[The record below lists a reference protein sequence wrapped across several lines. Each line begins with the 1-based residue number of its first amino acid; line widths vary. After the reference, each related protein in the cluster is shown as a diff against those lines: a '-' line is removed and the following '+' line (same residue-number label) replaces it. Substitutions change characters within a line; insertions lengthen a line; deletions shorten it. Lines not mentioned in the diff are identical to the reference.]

1 MLNMRNTRAMN
12 KKSYE
17 RIHGKLREEVTELE
31 QTVKDTIDDI
41 WADPNIREYYL
52 KLLDLDLSDR
62 RLWLVYS
69 ILDHSIIKTAAYFH
83 CDRKTVSN
91 AINKIKIQ
99 LT

>member
-1 MLNMRNTRAMN
+1 MN
-12 KKSYE
+12 KKTYE
-17 RIHGKLREEVTELE
+17 KLHGKLRQEVTELE

-41 WADPNIREYYL
+41 WADPFVRDYYM
-52 KLLDLDLSDR
+52 KLMDLTLSDR

-69 ILDHSIIKTAAYFH
+69 LFDHSIIKVAAYFH

-91 AINKIKIQ
+91 AISRIKIQ

>member
-1 MLNMRNTRAMN
+1 MN

-17 RIHGKLREEVTELE
+17 KIHGKIRTEVTELE
-31 QTVKDTIDDI
+31 QTIKETVNDI
-41 WADPNIREYYL
+41 WGDPFVRAYYI
-52 KLLDLDLSDR
+52 KLMDLDLSDR

-91 AINKIKIQ
+91 AINKIKNLLI
-99 LT
+99 

>member
-1 MLNMRNTRAMN
+1 MN

-69 ILDHSIIKTAAYFH
+69 ILDHSIIKTAAFFRV
-83 CDRKTVSN
+83 DRKTVSN
-91 AINKIKIQ
+91 AINRIKELII
-99 LT
+99 